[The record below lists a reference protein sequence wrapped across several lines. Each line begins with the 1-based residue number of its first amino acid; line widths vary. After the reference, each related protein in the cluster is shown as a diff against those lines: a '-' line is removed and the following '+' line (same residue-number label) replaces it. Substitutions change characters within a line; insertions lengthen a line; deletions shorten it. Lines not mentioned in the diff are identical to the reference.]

1 MRRLPN
7 GNDRIAKTRIR
18 TLAEIQRTLYEGIRP
33 RAGSHTRTRKRNKME
48 HGARHVRLVV
58 VLLKRKEQR
67 TMIIFNSVYEK
78 GFQAGVNA
86 QMLADKEAQNHRLED
101 MLRRGKEIG
110 YNEGFVEGYTKGHE
124 VGYAEGEF
132 DYKAR
137 NGIVEIDGDEFEA
150 VDDDELFEAVEDDIA
165 EALGGGE

>member
-1 MRRLPN
+1 
-7 GNDRIAKTRIR
+7 
-18 TLAEIQRTLYEGIRP
+18 
-33 RAGSHTRTRKRNKME
+33 
-48 HGARHVRLVV
+48 
-58 VLLKRKEQR
+58 
-67 TMIIFNSVYEK
+67 MIIFNSIYEK

-101 MLRRGKEIG
+101 MLRRGKKIG

-137 NGIVEIDGDEFEA
+137 NGIVEISKDEFEA